1 MATLSSSVWV
11 ALIKIRFIGIFILLE
26 RPVTAQRLLRDLNFL
41 RITHVLEARAS
52 GSRRTDGNEEIIYQN
67 KAVYEAVHGPV
78 CNLKSVNQ
86 ALIHRLFELIRLGN
100 NRF

>member
-41 RITHVLEARAS
+41 RITHGLEARAS
-52 GSRRTDGNEEIIYQN
+52 GSR
-67 KAVYEAVHGPV
+67 
-78 CNLKSVNQ
+78 
-86 ALIHRLFELIRLGN
+86 
-100 NRF
+100 